1 MNETAGFS
9 TRAIHAGQLPDPTT
23 GAVNTP
29 LFLASTYAQASPG
42 VTRGYAYSRSGN
54 PTRRAYEDCLASLES
69 GTRGF
74 AFASGLAA
82 TTTVLGLLSQ
92 GDHVIACH
100 DIYGGSMR
108 LFDQVLA
115 RFGVSFS
122 YVDLTEPAALQIALQ
137 PNTRMLWIESPTNPL
152 LQLLDIAALSVLAR
166 SNGLLTVVDNT
177 FMSPYCQ
184 RPLELGAD
192 IVVHSTTKYVG
203 GHSDLIG
210 GAAVVR
216 DAELGSRLAF
226 LSNAM
231 GGVQATF
238 DAWLCLRSL
247 KTLAI
252 RMRAHETNA
261 FAVARF
267 LEGHPEVLDV
277 RFPGLPSH
285 PQHALACAQMHG
297 FGGMVAARIKGD
309 LARAKRFLESV
320 QLFTLAESLGGVESL
335 IEHPAIMTHASMPA
349 EVRRANGIDDGLVRI
364 SVGLEDA
371 QDLIADLEQA
381 LRA

>member
-1 MNETAGFS
+1 MKETTGFS
-9 TRAIHAGQLPDPTT
+9 TRAIHAGQTPDPTT

-69 GTRGF
+69 GSRGF

-92 GDHVIACH
+92 GEHVIACH

-115 RFGVSFS
+115 RFGMSFS
-122 YVDLTEPAALQIALQ
+122 YVDLTVPGALQAALR

-152 LQLLDIAALSVLAR
+152 LQLLDIAALSATAR
-166 SNGLLTVVDNT
+166 AAGLLTVVDNT
-177 FMSPYCQ
+177 FMSPYFQ

-203 GHSDLIG
+203 GHSDLVG
-210 GAAVVR
+210 GAAVTR
-216 DAELGSRLAF
+216 DDALAGRLAF

-247 KTLAI
+247 KTLAV
-252 RMRAHETNA
+252 RMRAHEANA

-267 LEGHPEVLDV
+267 LEGHAQISDV
-277 RFPGLPSH
+277 RYPGLPSH

-297 FGGMVAARIKGD
+297 FGGMVAARINGD

-320 QLFTLAESLGGVESL
+320 RVFTLAESLGGVESL